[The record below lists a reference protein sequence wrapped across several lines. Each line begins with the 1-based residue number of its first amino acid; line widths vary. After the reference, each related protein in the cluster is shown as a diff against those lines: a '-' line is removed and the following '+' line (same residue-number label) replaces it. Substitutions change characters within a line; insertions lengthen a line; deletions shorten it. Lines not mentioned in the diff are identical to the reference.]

1 MKPSAFGFRLM
12 RQPTLLLGLLG
23 LIWFSAACTNMAL
36 GEVAPA
42 TMALGEM
49 APATMAL
56 GKVAPADN
64 TQTEPVAVLAAE
76 AKGKIRPEAQAFDKL
91 FARAATEQALQQ
103 LSTKMALS
111 DSNRGQFEQVRWL
124 RVLKQPLRSS
134 GEFLFQ
140 RELGILW
147 QQQTPFGNLLLLK
160 QGELIQ
166 QDSQGKLSVTKADA
180 GPAAMAEMLPRMMQ
194 SLLSGDIQALSQGF
208 ELYLLN
214 DQAGHWQ
221 LGLKAKEQTMAALLP
236 QMVLEGNQD
245 LESLTLLAKNG
256 DISQIF
262 FSELDKSPLNDSER
276 ARFFPEVTP

>member
-1 MKPSAFGFRLM
+1 MKPSACGFRLT
-12 RQPTLLLGLLG
+12 RQPATLLGLLG
-23 LIWFSAACTNMAL
+23 LVWFGAACSNMAL

-42 TMALGEM
+42 TMVLGEV

-56 GKVAPADN
+56 GKVAADN

-76 AKGKIRPEAQAFDKL
+76 AKGRVRPEAQAFDKL
-91 FARAATEQALQQ
+91 FAKAATEQALQQ

-111 DSNRGQFEQVRWL
+111 DSSRGQFEQVRWL

-140 RELGILW
+140 RELGMLW
-147 QQQTPFGNLLLLK
+147 QQQTPFDNLLLLK

-180 GPAAMAEMLPRMMQ
+180 GPAAVAEMLPRMMQ
-194 SLLSGDIQALSQGF
+194 SLLSGDIQVLSQGF

-236 QMVLEGNQD
+236 QMVLEGSQD

>member
-1 MKPSAFGFRLM
+1 MKPSAFGFRLT
-12 RQPTLLLGLLG
+12 RQPALLLGLLG
-23 LIWFSAACTNMAL
+23 LVWFGAACSNMAL

-49 APATMAL
+49 APGNTAL
-56 GKVAPADN
+56 GKVAADN

-111 DSNRGQFEQVRWL
+111 DSSRGLFEQVRWL

-140 RELGILW
+140 RELGMLW

-160 QGELIQ
+160 QGKLIQ

-236 QMVLEGNQD
+236 QMVLEGNKD

-276 ARFFPEVTP
+276 ARFFPEVAP

>member
-1 MKPSAFGFRLM
+1 MKPSACGFRLT
-12 RQPTLLLGLLG
+12 RQPATLLGLLG
-23 LIWFSAACTNMAL
+23 LVWFGAACSNMAL

-42 TMALGEM
+42 TMALGEV

-56 GKVAPADN
+56 GKVAADN

-111 DSNRGQFEQVRWL
+111 DSSRGQFEQVRWL

-140 RELGILW
+140 RELGMLW

-180 GPAAMAEMLPRMMQ
+180 GPAAVAEMLPRMMQ

>member
-1 MKPSAFGFRLM
+1 MKPSACGFRLT
-12 RQPTLLLGLLG
+12 RQPALLLGLLG
-23 LIWFSAACTNMAL
+23 LVWFGAACSNMAL

-42 TMALGEM
+42 TMALGEA

-56 GKVAPADN
+56 GKVAADN
-64 TQTEPVAVLAAE
+64 TQTEPVAVQAAE

-91 FARAATEQALQQ
+91 FAKAATEQALQQ

-111 DSNRGQFEQVRWL
+111 DSSRGQFKQVRWL

-140 RELGILW
+140 RELGMLW

-180 GPAAMAEMLPRMMQ
+180 GPAAVAEMLPRMMQ

-276 ARFFPEVTP
+276 ARFFPEVAP

>member
-1 MKPSAFGFRLM
+1 MKPSAFGFRPT
-12 RQPTLLLGLLG
+12 RQPALLLGLLG
-23 LIWFSAACTNMAL
+23 LVWFGAACTNMAL

-56 GKVAPADN
+56 GEVAADN

-91 FARAATEQALQQ
+91 FANPATEQALQQ

-111 DSNRGQFEQVRWL
+111 DSSRGQFEQVRWL

-140 RELGILW
+140 RELGMLW

-180 GPAAMAEMLPRMMQ
+180 GPAAVAEMLPRMMQ

>member
-1 MKPSAFGFRLM
+1 MKPSAFGFRLT

-23 LIWFSAACTNMAL
+23 LFWFSAACSNMAL

-42 TMALGEM
+42 TMVLGEV
-49 APATMAL
+49 APGTMAL
-56 GKVAPADN
+56 GKVAADN
-64 TQTEPVAVLAAE
+64 TQTEPVAVLPAE

-111 DSNRGQFEQVRWL
+111 DSSRGQFKQVRWL
-124 RVLKQPLRSS
+124 KVLKQPLRSS

-140 RELGILW
+140 RELGMLW

-180 GPAAMAEMLPRMMQ
+180 GPAAVAEMLPRMMQ

-236 QMVLEGNQD
+236 QMVLEGSQD

-276 ARFFPEVTP
+276 ARFFPEVAP

>member
-1 MKPSAFGFRLM
+1 MKPSAFGFRLT
-12 RQPTLLLGLLG
+12 RQPALLLGLLG
-23 LIWFSAACTNMAL
+23 LFWFGAACSNMAL
-36 GEVAPA
+36 GEMAPA
-42 TMALGEM
+42 TMVLGEM

-56 GKVAPADN
+56 GEVAADN
-64 TQTEPVAVLAAE
+64 TQTEPVTVLAAE

-111 DSNRGQFEQVRWL
+111 DSSRGQFEQVRWL

-140 RELGILW
+140 RELGMLW

-180 GPAAMAEMLPRMMQ
+180 GPAAVAEMLPRMMQ

-236 QMVLEGNQD
+236 QMVLEGNKE

-276 ARFFPEVTP
+276 ARFFPEVAP

>member
-1 MKPSAFGFRLM
+1 MKPSAFGFRLT
-12 RQPTLLLGLLG
+12 RQPALLLGLLG
-23 LIWFSAACTNMAL
+23 LVWFGAACSNMAL

-42 TMALGEM
+42 TMALGEV

-56 GKVAPADN
+56 GKVAADN
-64 TQTEPVAVLAAE
+64 TQTEPVAVLATE
-76 AKGKIRPEAQAFDKL
+76 AKGRVRPEAQAFDKL
-91 FARAATEQALQQ
+91 FAKAATEQALQQ

-111 DSNRGQFEQVRWL
+111 DSSRGQFEQVRWL

-140 RELGILW
+140 RELGMLW
-147 QQQTPFGNLLLLK
+147 QQQTPFDNLLLLK

-180 GPAAMAEMLPRMMQ
+180 GPAAVAEMLPRMMQ
-194 SLLSGDIQALSQGF
+194 SLLSGDIQVLSQGF

-236 QMVLEGNQD
+236 QMVLEGSQD

>member
-1 MKPSAFGFRLM
+1 MKPSAFGFRPT
-12 RQPTLLLGLLG
+12 RQPALLLGLLG
-23 LIWFSAACTNMAL
+23 LVWFGAACSNMAL

-42 TMALGEM
+42 TMALGEV
-49 APATMAL
+49 APANMAL
-56 GKVAPADN
+56 GEVAADN

-91 FARAATEQALQQ
+91 FANPATEQALQQ

-111 DSNRGQFEQVRWL
+111 DSSRGQFEQVRWL

-140 RELGILW
+140 RELGMLW

-180 GPAAMAEMLPRMMQ
+180 GPAAVAEMLPRMMQ

>member
-1 MKPSAFGFRLM
+1 MKPSACGFRLI
-12 RQPTLLLGLLG
+12 RQPATLLGLLG
-23 LIWFSAACTNMAL
+23 LVWFGAACSNMAL

-42 TMALGEM
+42 TMVLGEV

-56 GKVAPADN
+56 AKVAADN

-91 FARAATEQALQQ
+91 FASAATEQALQQ

-111 DSNRGQFEQVRWL
+111 DSSRGQFEQVRWL

-140 RELGILW
+140 RELGMLW

-166 QDSQGKLSVTKADA
+166 QDSQGKLSVTKADT

-236 QMVLEGNQD
+236 QMVLEGNKD

-276 ARFFPEVTP
+276 ARFFPEVAP

>member
-1 MKPSAFGFRLM
+1 MNPSACGFRLT
-12 RQPTLLLGLLG
+12 RQPALLLGLLG
-23 LIWFSAACTNMAL
+23 LFWFGAACSNMAL

-42 TMALGEM
+42 TMVLGEM
-49 APATMAL
+49 AP
-56 GKVAPADN
+56 DN

-91 FARAATEQALQQ
+91 FAKAATEQALQQ

-111 DSNRGQFEQVRWL
+111 DSSRGKFKQVRWL

-140 RELGILW
+140 RELGMLW

-180 GPAAMAEMLPRMMQ
+180 GPAAVAEMLPRMMQ

-276 ARFFPEVTP
+276 ARFFPEVAP

>member
-1 MKPSAFGFRLM
+1 MKPSAFGFRLT

-23 LIWFSAACTNMAL
+23 LFWFSAACSNMAL

-49 APATMAL
+49 APATMVL
-56 GKVAPADN
+56 GKVAADN
-64 TQTEPVAVLAAE
+64 TQTEPVAMLAAE

-111 DSNRGQFEQVRWL
+111 DSSRGQFEQVRWL

-140 RELGILW
+140 RELGMLW

-166 QDSQGKLSVTKADA
+166 QDSQGKLSVTKADT
-180 GPAAMAEMLPRMMQ
+180 GPAAVAEMLPRMMQ

-236 QMVLEGNQD
+236 QMVLEGSQD

-276 ARFFPEVTP
+276 ARFFPEVAP

>member
-1 MKPSAFGFRLM
+1 MNPSACGFRLT
-12 RQPTLLLGLLG
+12 RQPATLLGLLG
-23 LIWFSAACTNMAL
+23 LVWFGAACSNMAL

-42 TMALGEM
+42 TMALGEA
-49 APATMAL
+49 APANMAL
-56 GKVAPADN
+56 GKVAADN

-76 AKGKIRPEAQAFDKL
+76 AKGRVRPEAQAFDKL
-91 FARAATEQALQQ
+91 FAKAATEQALQQ

-111 DSNRGQFEQVRWL
+111 DSSRGQFKQVRWL

-134 GEFLFQ
+134 GEFMFQ
-140 RELGILW
+140 RELGMLW

-180 GPAAMAEMLPRMMQ
+180 GPAAVAEMLPRMMQ

-276 ARFFPEVTP
+276 ARFFPEVAP

>member
-1 MKPSAFGFRLM
+1 MKPSAFGFRLT
-12 RQPTLLLGLLG
+12 RQPALLLGLLG
-23 LIWFSAACTNMAL
+23 LFWFSAACSNMAL

-56 GKVAPADN
+56 GKVAADN

-76 AKGKIRPEAQAFDKL
+76 AKGRVRPEAQAFDKL
-91 FARAATEQALQQ
+91 FAKAATEQALQQ

-111 DSNRGQFEQVRWL
+111 DSSRGQFEQVRWL
-124 RVLKQPLRSS
+124 KVLKQPLRSS

-140 RELGILW
+140 RELGMLW

-180 GPAAMAEMLPRMMQ
+180 GPAAVAEMLPRMMQ

-276 ARFFPEVTP
+276 ARFFPEVAP

>member
-1 MKPSAFGFRLM
+1 MNPSAFGFRLT
-12 RQPTLLLGLLG
+12 RQLALLLGLLG
-23 LIWFSAACTNMAL
+23 LFWFGAACSNMAL

-42 TMALGEM
+42 TMALGEV
-49 APATMAL
+49 APATMVL
-56 GKVAPADN
+56 GEMAPDN

-91 FARAATEQALQQ
+91 FAKAATEQALQQ

-111 DSNRGQFEQVRWL
+111 DSSRGKFKQVRWL

-140 RELGILW
+140 RELGMLW

-180 GPAAMAEMLPRMMQ
+180 GPAAVAEMLPRMMQ

-276 ARFFPEVTP
+276 ARFFPEVAP

>member
-1 MKPSAFGFRLM
+1 MKPSACGFRLT
-12 RQPTLLLGLLG
+12 RQPATLLGLLG
-23 LIWFSAACTNMAL
+23 LVWFGAACSNMAL

-42 TMALGEM
+42 TMVLGEM

-56 GKVAPADN
+56 AKVAADN

-111 DSNRGQFEQVRWL
+111 DSSRGQFEQVRWL

-134 GEFLFQ
+134 GEFLYQ
-140 RELGILW
+140 RELGMLW

-166 QDSQGKLSVTKADA
+166 QDSQGKLSVTKADT

-236 QMVLEGNQD
+236 QMVLEGNKD

-276 ARFFPEVTP
+276 ARFFPEVAP

>member
-1 MKPSAFGFRLM
+1 MKPSAFGFRLT
-12 RQPTLLLGLLG
+12 RQPALLLGLLG
-23 LIWFSAACTNMAL
+23 LFWFGAACSNMAL

-56 GKVAPADN
+56 AKVAADN
-64 TQTEPVAVLAAE
+64 TQTEPVAVQAAE

-91 FARAATEQALQQ
+91 FAKAATEQALQQ

-111 DSNRGQFEQVRWL
+111 DSSRGQFEQVRWL

-140 RELGILW
+140 RELGMLW
-147 QQQTPFGNLLLLK
+147 QQQTPFDNLLLLK

-166 QDSQGKLSVTKADA
+166 QDSQGKLSVTKADT

-236 QMVLEGNQD
+236 QMVLEGNKD

-262 FSELDKSPLNDSER
+262 FSELDKSPLNDSEH
-276 ARFFPEVTP
+276 ARFFPEVAP

>member
-1 MKPSAFGFRLM
+1 MKPSACGFRLT
-12 RQPTLLLGLLG
+12 RQPATLLGLLG
-23 LIWFSAACTNMAL
+23 LVWFGAACSNMAL

-42 TMALGEM
+42 TMALGEV

-56 GKVAPADN
+56 GKVAADN

-76 AKGKIRPEAQAFDKL
+76 AKGRVRPEAQAFDKL
-91 FARAATEQALQQ
+91 FAKAATEQALQQ

-111 DSNRGQFEQVRWL
+111 DSSRGQFEQVRWL

-134 GEFLFQ
+134 GEFMFQ
-140 RELGILW
+140 RELGMLW

-180 GPAAMAEMLPRMMQ
+180 GPAAVAEMLPRMMQ

>member
-1 MKPSAFGFRLM
+1 MKPSAFGFRPT
-12 RQPTLLLGLLG
+12 RQPALLLGLLG
-23 LIWFSAACTNMAL
+23 LVWFGAACSNMAL

-56 GKVAPADN
+56 GEVAADN
-64 TQTEPVAVLAAE
+64 TQTEPVTVLAAE

-111 DSNRGQFEQVRWL
+111 DSSRGQFEQVRWL

-140 RELGILW
+140 RELGMLW

-180 GPAAMAEMLPRMMQ
+180 GPAAVAEMLPRMMQ

-236 QMVLEGNQD
+236 QMVLEGSQD

>member
-1 MKPSAFGFRLM
+1 MKPSACGFRLT
-12 RQPTLLLGLLG
+12 RQPATLLGLLG
-23 LIWFSAACTNMAL
+23 LVWFGAACSNMAL

-42 TMALGEM
+42 TMALGEA

-56 GKVAPADN
+56 GKVAADN
-64 TQTEPVAVLAAE
+64 TQTEPVAVQAAE

-91 FARAATEQALQQ
+91 FAKAATEQALQQ

-111 DSNRGQFEQVRWL
+111 DSSRGQFKQVRWL

-140 RELGILW
+140 RELGMLW

-180 GPAAMAEMLPRMMQ
+180 GPAAVAEMLPRMMQ

-276 ARFFPEVTP
+276 ARFFPEVAP

>member
-1 MKPSAFGFRLM
+1 MKPSAFGFRLT
-12 RQPTLLLGLLG
+12 RQPALLLGLLG
-23 LIWFSAACTNMAL
+23 LFWFGAACTNMAL

-42 TMALGEM
+42 TMALG
-49 APATMAL
+49 
-56 GKVAPADN
+56 KVAADN
-64 TQTEPVAVLAAE
+64 TQTEPVAVQAAE

-91 FARAATEQALQQ
+91 FASAATEQALQQ

-111 DSNRGQFEQVRWL
+111 DSSRGQFEQVRWL

-140 RELGILW
+140 RELGMLW

-180 GPAAMAEMLPRMMQ
+180 GPAAVAEMLPRMMQ

-236 QMVLEGNQD
+236 QMVLEGSQD

>member
-1 MKPSAFGFRLM
+1 MKPSAFGFRLT
-12 RQPTLLLGLLG
+12 RQPALLLGLLG
-23 LIWFSAACTNMAL
+23 LVWFGAACSNMAL

-42 TMALGEM
+42 TMALGEV

-56 GKVAPADN
+56 GKVAADN
-64 TQTEPVAVLAAE
+64 TQTEPVAVLATE
-76 AKGKIRPEAQAFDKL
+76 AKGRVRPEAQAFDKL
-91 FARAATEQALQQ
+91 FAKAATEQALQQ

-111 DSNRGQFEQVRWL
+111 DSSRGQFEQVRWL

-140 RELGILW
+140 RELGMLW
-147 QQQTPFGNLLLLK
+147 QQQTPFDNLLLLK

-180 GPAAMAEMLPRMMQ
+180 GPAAVAEMLPRMMQ

-221 LGLKAKEQTMAALLP
+221 LGLKAKEQTMAAQLP

>member
-1 MKPSAFGFRLM
+1 MNPSAFGFRLT
-12 RQPTLLLGLLG
+12 RQLALLLGLLG
-23 LIWFSAACTNMAL
+23 LVWFGAACTNMAL

-56 GKVAPADN
+56 GEVAADN

-91 FARAATEQALQQ
+91 FANPATEQALQQ

-111 DSNRGQFEQVRWL
+111 DSSRGQFEQVRWL

-140 RELGILW
+140 RELGMLW
-147 QQQTPFGNLLLLK
+147 QQQTPFDNLLLLK

-180 GPAAMAEMLPRMMQ
+180 GPAAVAEMLPRMMQ

-236 QMVLEGNQD
+236 QMVLEGNQE

-276 ARFFPEVTP
+276 ARFFPEVAP

>member
-1 MKPSAFGFRLM
+1 MKPSAFGFRLT
-12 RQPTLLLGLLG
+12 RQPATLLGLLG
-23 LIWFSAACTNMAL
+23 LVWFGAACSNMAL

-56 GKVAPADN
+56 GEVAADN
-64 TQTEPVAVLAAE
+64 TQTEPVTVLAAE

-91 FARAATEQALQQ
+91 FANPATEQALQQ

-111 DSNRGQFEQVRWL
+111 DSSRGQFKQVRWL
-124 RVLKQPLRSS
+124 KVLKQPLRSS

-140 RELGILW
+140 RELGMLW

-180 GPAAMAEMLPRMMQ
+180 GPPAVAEMLPRMMQ
-194 SLLSGDIQALSQGF
+194 SLLSGNIQALSQGF

-236 QMVLEGNQD
+236 QIVLEGNQD

-276 ARFFPEVTP
+276 ARFFPEVAP

>member
-1 MKPSAFGFRLM
+1 MNPSACGFRLT
-12 RQPTLLLGLLG
+12 RQPATLLGLLG
-23 LIWFSAACTNMAL
+23 LVWFGAACSNMAL

-42 TMALGEM
+42 TMVLGEV

-56 GKVAPADN
+56 AKVAADN
-64 TQTEPVAVLAAE
+64 TQTEPVTVLAAE

-91 FARAATEQALQQ
+91 FAKAATEQALQQ

-111 DSNRGQFEQVRWL
+111 DSSRGQFEQVRWL

-140 RELGILW
+140 RELGMLW

-180 GPAAMAEMLPRMMQ
+180 GPAAVAEMLPRMMQ

-221 LGLKAKEQTMAALLP
+221 LGLKAKEQTMATLLP
-236 QMVLEGNQD
+236 QMVLEGSQD

-276 ARFFPEVTP
+276 ARFFPEVAP

>member
-1 MKPSAFGFRLM
+1 MKPSAFGFRLT
-12 RQPTLLLGLLG
+12 RQPALLLGLLG
-23 LIWFSAACTNMAL
+23 LVWFGAACSNMAL

-42 TMALGEM
+42 TMVLGEV
-49 APATMAL
+49 APANMAL
-56 GKVAPADN
+56 GKVAADN

-91 FARAATEQALQQ
+91 FANPATEQALQQ

-111 DSNRGQFEQVRWL
+111 DSSRGQFEQVRWL

-140 RELGILW
+140 RELGMLW

-180 GPAAMAEMLPRMMQ
+180 GPAALAEMLPRMMQ

>member
-1 MKPSAFGFRLM
+1 MNPSAFGFRLT
-12 RQPTLLLGLLG
+12 RQLALLLGLLG
-23 LIWFSAACTNMAL
+23 LVWFGAACTNMAL

-56 GKVAPADN
+56 GEVAADN

-91 FARAATEQALQQ
+91 FANPATEQALQQ

-111 DSNRGQFEQVRWL
+111 DSSRGQFEQVRWL

-140 RELGILW
+140 RELGMLW

-180 GPAAMAEMLPRMMQ
+180 GPAAVAEMLPRMMQ

>member
-1 MKPSAFGFRLM
+1 MKPSACGFRLT
-12 RQPTLLLGLLG
+12 RQPALLLGLLG
-23 LIWFSAACTNMAL
+23 LFWFGAACSNMAL

-42 TMALGEM
+42 TMVLGEV

-56 GKVAPADN
+56 GKVAADN
-64 TQTEPVAVLAAE
+64 IQTEPVAVLAAE

-91 FARAATEQALQQ
+91 FAKAATEQALQQ

-111 DSNRGQFEQVRWL
+111 DSSRGQFEQVRWL

-140 RELGILW
+140 RELGMLW

-180 GPAAMAEMLPRMMQ
+180 GPAAVAEMLPRMMQ
-194 SLLSGDIQALSQGF
+194 SLLSGDIQTLSQGF

-221 LGLKAKEQTMAALLP
+221 LGLKAKEQSMAALLP
-236 QMVLEGNQD
+236 QMVLEGNKD

>member
-1 MKPSAFGFRLM
+1 MNPSACGFRLN
-12 RQPTLLLGLLG
+12 RQPALLLGLLG
-23 LIWFSAACTNMAL
+23 LIWFGAACSNMAL

-42 TMALGEM
+42 TMVLGEV

-56 GKVAPADN
+56 AKVAADN

-76 AKGKIRPEAQAFDKL
+76 AKGRVRPKAQAFDKL
-91 FARAATEQALQQ
+91 FAKAATEQALQQ

-111 DSNRGQFEQVRWL
+111 DSSRGQFEQVRWL
-124 RVLKQPLRSS
+124 KVLKQPLRSS

-140 RELGILW
+140 RELGMLW
-147 QQQTPFGNLLLLK
+147 QQQTPFDNLLLLK

-180 GPAAMAEMLPRMMQ
+180 GPAAVAEMLPRMMQ

-276 ARFFPEVTP
+276 ARFFPEVAP

>member
-1 MKPSAFGFRLM
+1 MKPSACGFRLT
-12 RQPTLLLGLLG
+12 RQPALLIGLLG
-23 LIWFSAACTNMAL
+23 LFWFGAACSNMAL
-36 GEVAPA
+36 GEMAPA
-42 TMALGEM
+42 TMVLGEM

-56 GKVAPADN
+56 GEVAADN
-64 TQTEPVAVLAAE
+64 TQTEPVTVLAAE

-111 DSNRGQFEQVRWL
+111 DSSRGQFEQVRWL

-140 RELGILW
+140 RELGMFW

-180 GPAAMAEMLPRMMQ
+180 GPAAVAEMLPRMMQ

-276 ARFFPEVTP
+276 ARFFPEVAP